1 MNNNK
6 NNYYEDKIEKI
17 KQIVPE
23 IVQDEKIN
31 VDEFQKL
38 IKGYETDED
47 YNYTFNW
54 PGKNDAKKGAYIPTT
69 LTLKPNKDKSKNFEE
84 TKNLYIEGDNLNA
97 LKILRDSYSNKVDF
111 IYIDPPYNTG
121 NEFVYSDNFD
131 APYEEYKRTVGI
143 EDSEGKQLTTN
154 KDTSGSK
161 HTNWLNMMYP
171 RLLLAKDFLSDEG
184 VIFISI
190 DDNEQANLKKMC
202 DEIFGEQN
210 FLAQIIWE
218 RAFSPINL
226 KKNFSESH
234 DYILAYAK
242 NINKVETDG
251 LPRSEAQDSLYKNPD
266 KDPRGP
272 WASGDFSVGPAV
284 ESNLYEIITPSGR
297 SVFPPSG
304 YSWRF
309 SEEKYR
315 KLVADNQVW
324 FGEEGDGVPRY
335 KRFLKDVKQGV
346 TPMTIWRHEDV
357 GHSQGASQSLKKL
370 MNGKAYFS
378 YPKPVSLIKQML
390 QLYSRKDSIVMDFF
404 AGSSTTAHST
414 LELNAEDGGN
424 RKFIMV
430 QLPEPLQEDS
440 VAYKDGYKNIS
451 EISQE
456 RIHRA
461 GEKVI
466 EDNPQIKDS
475 LDIGFK
481 SFELTD
487 TNFPQWDENIEI
499 EEITKQLDI
508 LNSDVKN
515 EIGSIYEIMIL
526 LKIYQLDEKVKEI
539 LPHLYSIGDKNKSL
553 VIITEELSKELYT
566 WINNNYEEFYQVVI
580 YDNALTQEQ
589 KLNLIGNL
597 EEKLFT
603 I

>member
-131 APYEEYKRTVGI
+131 TPYEEYKKTVGI

-154 KDTSGSK
+154 NDTSGSK

-171 RLLLAKDFLSDEG
+171 RLLLSKDFLSDEG

-190 DDNEQANLKKMC
+190 DDNEYTNLKKMC

-210 FLAQIIWE
+210 MVADFVWQ
-218 RAFSPINL
+218 
-226 KKNFSESH
+226 KKKGGGNDSVHVATEH
-234 DYILAYAK
+234 EYILLYAK
-242 NINKVETDG
+242 NKTELPPFFEEYDESYLKRYKEEDEVGRFYWDTFKRKSGKQYYPITAPDGTVLQYDENGNEISWLRSENRFKKDLNEGEIKFVKGADSWSVHFKQRLPKGKKPRSIIINKGTT
-251 LPRSEAQDSLYKNPD
+251 S
-266 KDPRGP
+266 
-272 WASGDFSVGPAV
+272 SG
-284 ESNLYEIITPSGR
+284 
-297 SVFPPSG
+297 
-304 YSWRF
+304 
-309 SEEKYR
+309 SEE
-315 KLVADNQVW
+315 LLGIFNQNVFDN
-324 FGEEGDGVPRY
+324 
-335 KRFLKDVKQGV
+335 
-346 TPMTIWRHEDV
+346 
-357 GHSQGASQSLKKL
+357 S
-370 MNGKAYFS
+370 
-378 YPKPVSLIKQML
+378 KPTTLIKYLISMI
-390 QLYSRKDSIVMDFF
+390 SKKDAVVLDFF
-404 AGSSTTAHST
+404 AGSSTTANAT
-414 LELNAEDGGN
+414 MELNAEDGGN

-430 QLPEPLQEDS
+430 QLPEPLKEDS

-508 LNSDVKN
+508 LNSGVKN
-515 EIGSIYEIMIL
+515 EFGSIYEIMIL
-526 LKIYQLDEKVKEI
+526 LKIYQLDEKVEEK

-553 VIITEELSKELYT
+553 VTITEELSKELYT
-566 WINNNYEEFYQVVI
+566 WINNNHEEFYQVVI

-597 EEKLFT
+597 GEKMLT
-603 I
+603 V